1 MSTGSVEN
9 WDGNVTDLG
18 PIYPFVGWEGFM
30 VLLCVIIWVGWHIW
44 QIRMENRRLDEQCRE
59 LRQSG
64 SLQKAVTDEHSPQ
77 RM

>member
-9 WDGNVTDLG
+9 WDGNVIDLG

-30 VLLCVIIWVGWHIW
+30 VALCVIIWVGWHIW
-44 QIRMENRRLDEQCRE
+44 LIRMENRRLDDQARQ

-64 SLQKAVTDEHSPQ
+64 NLQRAVTDEHSPQ

>member
-1 MSTGSVEN
+1 MSTGSIDN
-9 WDGNVTDLG
+9 WDGNVMDLG

-30 VLLCVIIWVGWHIW
+30 VVLAVIFWVGWHIW
-44 QIRMENRRLDEQCRE
+44 QIKIESKRLEGESRQ

-64 SLQKAVTDEHSPQ
+64 NLQKAAGDEHSPQ

>member
-1 MSTGSVEN
+1 MSTANFEN
-9 WDGNVTDLG
+9 WDGNILDLG

-30 VLLCVIIWVGWHIW
+30 VVLCVVFWIGWHVV
-44 QIRMENRRLDEQCRE
+44 QIKMENKKLEDQARS

-64 SLQKAVTDEHSPQ
+64 RLQQALNEEHSIE